1 MIEPTRA
8 RATAGI
14 ALALASML
22 GSHVAHSESDAQH
35 AIGEIAAALRA
46 NRQPEPGALPDHS
59 PAALRLRQQTE
70 DDLHQRL
77 LAFEDAQLPPA
88 DALAFD
94 ALRETIE
101 AERAVRV
108 CRRELWNV
116 DHINGWHIQ
125 LGAWAERQ
133 PVDSPAARSQALARW
148 KQVPGFIQQEIAL
161 LRDGLHLGYSAP
173 QAVVQRVVRQ
183 LDGLLATPA
192 ADSPLASPAKRTED
206 AEFARDLQLT
216 LKKDVLPEL
225 RRYRDFLRDEY
236 VRKARSSIAVSSLPH
251 GQDCYRALL
260 RRETSL
266 DSTPREI
273 FERGQKMIAE
283 NRAAIVELGAARFGT
298 KDVAQ
303 IMARLQADPANRF
316 DSPEAVLRFTREVT
330 ERARAASKDLFI
342 DYPRAPLEVVPFPSY
357 QRDSGMNP
365 YYSPA
370 RDGNPARYLVN
381 LQTWRDNTRSQV
393 EVTSVHEAWPGHHVQ
408 ISLAQSLPHGDELV
422 TVARFPAYIEGW
434 ARYAER
440 LADEFGMYSTPH
452 ARILWRAKPGF
463 GMVVDPGLHAFDW
476 PRARAVE
483 FLMSSGLFPSE
494 QSVNDMIDR
503 IAVMPAQLTAYDT
516 GGSEILRLR
525 ELARERLGDKFDL
538 REFHAHVLGMGY
550 APLGTLRRLT
560 MQWIERQEQP

>member
-8 RATAGI
+8 GSTTAI

-22 GSHVAHSESDAQH
+22 ASPAASGDADVQH
-35 AIGEIAAALRA
+35 TIGEIAAALRA
-46 NRQPEPGALPDHS
+46 SRHPEPGALPDNS
-59 PAALRLRQQTE
+59 AAALRSRHETE
-70 DDLHQRL
+70 DRLHERL
-77 LAFEDAQLPPA
+77 LTLEEAQLQPA
-88 DALAFD
+88 DAIAFE
-94 ALRETIE
+94 ALRATVE
-101 AERAVRV
+101 AEQAVRV

-133 PVDSPAARSQALARW
+133 PVDSPAARSRALAQW
-148 KQVPGFIQQEIAL
+148 KQVRGFIQRETAL
-161 LRDGLHLGYSAP
+161 LRDGLELGYSAP
-173 QAVVQRVVRQ
+173 QSVVERVVRQ
-183 LDGLLATPA
+183 LDGQLESVA
-192 ADSPLASPAKRTED
+192 ASSLASPAQRTDD
-206 AEFARDLQLT
+206 AKFVREQQLI

-225 RRYRDFLRDEY
+225 RRYRDFLRNEY
-236 VRKARSSIAVSSLPH
+236 MRKARSSIGVSSLPH

-266 DSTPREI
+266 DSSPREI
-273 FERGQKMIAE
+273 FERGQKMIEE
-283 NRAAIVELGAARFGT
+283 NRAAIVELGAAQFGT
-298 KDVAQ
+298 RDVEQ

-316 DSPEAVLRFTREVT
+316 DSPEAVLQFTREVT
-330 ERARAASKDLFI
+330 ERAREASQNLFI
-342 DYPRAPLEVVPFPSY
+342 EYPRAPLEVVPFPTY

-370 RDGNPARYLVN
+370 RAAEPARYLVN
-381 LQTWRDNTRSQV
+381 LQTWRDNARSQV

-408 ISLAQSLPHGDELV
+408 ISLAQSLPYGDELLSI
-422 TVARFPAYIEGW
+422 ARFPAYIEGW

-440 LADEFGMYSTPH
+440 LADEFGMYSTAH

-476 PRARAVE
+476 PRERAVE
-483 FLMSSGLFPSE
+483 FLMSSGLFPSA

-516 GGSEILRLR
+516 GGSEILALR
-525 ELARERLGDKFDL
+525 ELARERLGEKFDL
-538 REFHAHVLGMGY
+538 REFHAQILRLGY
-550 APLGTLRRLT
+550 APLGTVRKLT
-560 MQWIERQEQP
+560 LQWIERLEQP